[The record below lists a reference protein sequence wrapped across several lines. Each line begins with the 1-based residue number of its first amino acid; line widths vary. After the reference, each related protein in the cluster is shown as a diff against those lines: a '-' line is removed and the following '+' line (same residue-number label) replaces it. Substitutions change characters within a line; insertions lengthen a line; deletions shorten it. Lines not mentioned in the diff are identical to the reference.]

1 MRFCWLL
8 ASMLAIASVERAP
21 ATETGFV
28 DRTLK
33 CRDGLTVKYTIF
45 VPHDYSP
52 NRPAPVVLFLHGA
65 GQAGNDGR
73 RQALVGLGKAIRAR
87 EKTFPAIVVFPQ
99 AQRRERDILST
110 WYADRPEGAR
120 ALEILAAVQQD
131 YSTDPNRV
139 YLTGISMGGYGVWAL
154 AARFPERWAAI
165 VPICGGGDFENVAA
179 LKQIPCWCFHGAD
192 DPAVRVGNSRLMIE
206 GLKKAGGEPRYT
218 EFAGVMH
225 NCWDQAYSSDE
236 LWNWLWEQKRK

>member
-8 ASMLAIASVERAP
+8 ASFLAIACVERAA
-21 ATETGFV
+21 ATETGFL

-52 NRPAPVVLFLHGA
+52 DRPAPVVLFLHGA

-73 RQALVGLGKAIRAR
+73 RQAQVGLGKAIRAR

-131 YSTDPNRV
+131 
-139 YLTGISMGGYGVWAL
+139 
-154 AARFPERWAAI
+154 
-165 VPICGGGDFENVAA
+165 
-179 LKQIPCWCFHGAD
+179 
-192 DPAVRVGNSRLMIE
+192 
-206 GLKKAGGEPRYT
+206 
-218 EFAGVMH
+218 
-225 NCWDQAYSSDE
+225 
-236 LWNWLWEQKRK
+236 